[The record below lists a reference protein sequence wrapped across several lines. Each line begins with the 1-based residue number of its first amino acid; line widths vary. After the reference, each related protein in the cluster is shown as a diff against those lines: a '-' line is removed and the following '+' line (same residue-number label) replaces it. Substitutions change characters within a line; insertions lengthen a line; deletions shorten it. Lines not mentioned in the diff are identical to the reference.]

1 MTTVKMSNMR
11 RLVVFLVLFSFWL
24 VLSGHYDFFH
34 LALGVGCSALVS
46 FFSSDLLFK
55 DFRNDRWLLKAWRFL
70 LYVPWLLYQII
81 LANLHVVY
89 LVIQPKK
96 IKPQVVRFK
105 TKLTSNLSQVVL
117 GNSITL
123 TPGTITMDIADGEF
137 CVHALSD
144 KAAREILA
152 GEMEQRVAHV
162 FLETKHL
169 GNVTNF

>member
-1 MTTVKMSNMR
+1 MITTRTNDLR
-11 RLVVFLVLFSFWL
+11 RFVVFLILFSFWL
-24 VLSGHYDFFH
+24 VLSGHYDLFH
-34 LALGVGCSALVS
+34 LSLGVGCSALVS

-55 DFRNDRWLLKAWRFL
+55 NFSNDRWLLKVWRFL

-89 LVIQPKK
+89 LVIRPKQ

-123 TPGTITMDIADGEF
+123 TPGTITMDISDGEF

-144 KAAREILA
+144 KAAREILT
-152 GEMEQRVAHV
+152 GEMEERVARV

-169 GNVTNF
+169 GDISKF